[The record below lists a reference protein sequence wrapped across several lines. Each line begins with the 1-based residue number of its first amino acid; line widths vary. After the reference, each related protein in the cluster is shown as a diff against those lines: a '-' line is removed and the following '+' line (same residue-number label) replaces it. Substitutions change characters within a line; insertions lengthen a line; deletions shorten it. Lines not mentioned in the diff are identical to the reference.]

1 MCRDYK
7 ISYAA
12 YRNRSNQ
19 RQRLF
24 SFNKTLAARERLR
37 YLSRPFHQIKT
48 SMAQKSKK
56 IAKAKP
62 AAKKAASVKKPVA
75 KAKPQA
81 KAKPATPKPAPS
93 KKPSALV
100 KKASSAQKP
109 APAKKTAAVSQKPS
123 PKKAAPVS
131 KKATPV
137 KKAPPAKKTAPTKV
151 VAPVKKV
158 ALVKKQAPVKKA
170 APVKKEVPGKKAAPV
185 KKEAP
190 IKAKKMPVVVIKRPP
205 PPAKVTGWESK
216 QRDRLLQLKDTLL
229 DSMSGVGRDSLR
241 NRAEGGEASAFGMH
255 TADAGSDAYD
265 RDFALSLLSQER
277 DSLFEIDA
285 ALKKINDGNYG
296 FCEIS
301 GKAIPHNRLEA
312 LPFARYTVECQA
324 DLEKT
329 NRLTRVRQ
337 PVTSLFGLGEE
348 GETES
353 EEEDTTTE
361 TKD

>member
-1 MCRDYK
+1 M
-7 ISYAA
+7 AA
-12 YRNRSNQ
+12 
-19 RQRLF
+19 
-24 SFNKTLAARERLR
+24 A
-37 YLSRPFHQIKT
+37 
-48 SMAQKSKK
+48 SKK
-56 IAKAKP
+56 KTPAKSAKKP
-62 AAKKAASVKKPVA
+62 AAKKASAPAKKKPAAPKKPVA
-75 KAKPQA
+75 NK
-81 KAKPATPKPAPS
+81 KPAAPK
-93 KKPSALV
+93 
-100 KKASSAQKP
+100 
-109 APAKKTAAVSQKPS
+109 APAKKAAAVKVPAR
-123 PKKAAPVS
+123 PKGR
-131 KKATPV
+131 AT
-137 KKAPPAKKTAPTKV
+137 KAPLVGMRDLLAFGQ
-151 VAPVKKV
+151 PVDKSRR
-158 ALVKKQAPVKKA
+158 LNPWLKKQ
-170 APVKKEVPGKKAAPV
+170 
-185 KKEAP
+185 
-190 IKAKKMPVVVIKRPP
+190 
-205 PPAKVTGWESK
+205 
-216 QRDRLLQLKDTLL
+216 QLRLLALKDTLL
-229 DSMSGVGRDSLR
+229 DSMTGVARDNLR
-241 NRAEGGEASAFGMH
+241 TGHDSHEVSAHGLH
-255 TADAGSDAYD
+255 QADAGSDAYD

>member
-1 MCRDYK
+1 
-7 ISYAA
+7 
-12 YRNRSNQ
+12 
-19 RQRLF
+19 
-24 SFNKTLAARERLR
+24 
-37 YLSRPFHQIKT
+37 
-48 SMAQKSKK
+48 MAQKSKK

-62 AAKKAASVKKPVA
+62 IAKQAAPAKKPVA
-75 KAKPQA
+75 KVKPQA
-81 KAKPATPKPAPS
+81 KAKPASKKLAPS
-93 KKPSALV
+93 KKPSAPL
-100 KKASSAQKP
+100 KKV
-109 APAKKTAAVSQKPS
+109 APAT
-123 PKKAAPVS
+123 KAAPVS
-131 KKATPV
+131 KTPTP
-137 KKAPPAKKTAPTKV
+137 KKAVANSKKALPAKKSAAGKSSALTKKSAPIKKL
-151 VAPVKKV
+151 AP
-158 ALVKKQAPVKKA
+158 AKKA
-170 APVKKEVPGKKAAPV
+170 APVKKEPPV
-185 KKEAP
+185 
-190 IKAKKMPVVVIKRPP
+190 KAKKMPVVVIKKPIQ
-205 PPAKVTGWESK
+205 PAKVSGWVAK

-301 GKAIPHNRLEA
+301 GKPIPHNRLEA

-324 DLEKT
+324 ELEKT

-353 EEEDTTTE
+353 EEEDTITD